1 MVDIRPMRQRYAGD
15 MVGRARCR
23 GIVWFVSLDC
33 SDICHCQAGESYTLD
48 TTMLFFSVLCMVVS
62 KGSKTETHLLKEVVF
77 LFTVSEP
84 HLYLVTLRRVE

>member
-1 MVDIRPMRQRYAGD
+1 
-15 MVGRARCR
+15 
-23 GIVWFVSLDC
+23 
-33 SDICHCQAGESYTLD
+33 
-48 TTMLFFSVLCMVVS
+48 MLFFSVLCMVVS